1 MNNKFLVVFCLLA
14 VFAACG
20 IYAQEADKKDSDNK
34 NLQAE
39 MTLEMPGGEE
49 EGFRGSDGSS
59 KHYLEDC
66 PYKASENSL
75 IYQKKDTEVGENK
88 DSKLTG
94 EPQIGWTITDD
105 NDKTNVKSNAS
116 NETTN
121 QCDFTDPGTYKVH
134 NSGSRQLSDAGG
146 ASNSNNN
153 NDGKGGTDEE
163 TNKVSGIATANQVI
177 PVTVHDVTAPD
188 LWVAFEECIGN
199 EFVAS
204 CEDLAKK
211 MEEHIVGDSEKNRA
225 AGEPFVSKDTYQ
237 ETDGTSYI
245 FVDEGQNG
253 QRNKLPEERTV
264 RYTICGNL
272 FNANGTP
279 TLTGDVIQTKVLDKN
294 DKTQQAVVEGG
305 KENDVF
311 KGVYGRRNVPFIT
324 MVRSI
329 DNGDKRKSIG
339 SKEEDGVKFTIKD
352 ANGNEV
358 LPDANGGYLFRVP
371 NYPREDYED
380 QPDYYFEAEAY
391 DVSKNY
397 TKIKAPLYVVNTSAS
412 FEGSSNR

>member
-1 MNNKFLVVFCLLA
+1 MNNKFLVVLCSLA
-14 VFAACG
+14 VLTSCS
-20 IYAQEADKKDSDNK
+20 IYAQETSGSNQNK
-34 NLQAE
+34 NMQAE

-49 EGFRGSDGSS
+49 EGFRGSDKSS

-75 IYQKKDTEVGENK
+75 IYKKKDTKVGENEE
-88 DSKLTG
+88 SKLTG

-105 NDKTNVKSNAS
+105 SDKTNVKSNAS
-116 NETTN
+116 NQTTN

-146 ASNSNNN
+146 ASNNKTNG
-153 NDGKGGTDEE
+153 GKGGTDEE
-163 TNKVSGIATANQVI
+163 ANKISGIATANQVI

-199 EFVAS
+199 DFVS
-204 CEDLAKK
+204 TCDDLAKK
-211 MEEHIVGDSEKNRA
+211 MEEKIVGNPDNNRA

-237 ETDGTSYI
+237 DIEGTSYI
-245 FVDEGQNG
+245 FVDEGQDG
-253 QRNKLPEERTV
+253 QRNKLPEEKTV

-279 TLTGDVIQTKVLDKN
+279 TLTGDVLQTKVLDKN
-294 DKTQQAVVEGG
+294 DKTQQAVIEGS
-305 KENDVF
+305 NDNEVF
-311 KGVYGRRNVPFIT
+311 KGVYVRRNVPFIA

-339 SKEEDGVKFTIKD
+339 SKEEDGVKFVIKD
-352 ANGNEV
+352 SNGTEIK
-358 LPDANGGYLFRVP
+358 PDANGGYLFRVP
-371 NYPREDYED
+371 NYPRKDYDD
-380 QPDYYFEAEAY
+380 QPDYYFEAEAQ
-391 DVSKNY
+391 DVSKNL

-412 FEGSSNR
+412 FEGSTNR